1 MYREAE
7 RRLSGAW
14 PLAGSGAG
22 GDVSVLVSPPPLTPA
37 FDVGGQKTR
46 VSTVTTDSPIH
57 HRPPFHANS
66 QTDTPRAVNV
76 CVGGVWGGGGIFRYA
91 IVEHV

>member
-1 MYREAE
+1 MHGRW
-7 RRLSGAW
+7 RGVGL
-14 PLAGSGAG
+14 G

-66 QTDTPRAVNV
+66 QTDTPRAGNV
-76 CVGGVWGGGGIFRYA
+76 CVGGVGGGGGGGGFPDMLLCM
-91 IVEHV
+91 EHV